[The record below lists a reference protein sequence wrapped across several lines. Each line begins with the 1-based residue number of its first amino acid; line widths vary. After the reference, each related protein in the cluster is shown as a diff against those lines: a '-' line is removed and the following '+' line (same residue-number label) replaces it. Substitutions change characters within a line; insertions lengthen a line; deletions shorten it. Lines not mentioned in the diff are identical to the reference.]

1 MIKYSVGD
9 DNMLHNE
16 ARKLVLEAWDKTHN
30 AKEIA
35 KYFSVN
41 ESTIYRLVE
50 KRTRTGSYE
59 TRTYLRG
66 RKPILTEKQHQ
77 DILELVQKQPDITM
91 NEIIEILHLPV
102 GNEAVRRFLI
112 KQGYT
117 YKKSLCMQKNRSVPD
132 VQIKRKT
139 WIENIAGA
147 KPEHQIYLDESGINT
162 NLTRHYAHAVH
173 GKRAIDAAPINTPA
187 GTTVLS
193 SIRLNGSLVY
203 TTYQGG
209 TTAQRFREY
218 MKEQLIPSLEKDDV
232 VIMDNMRSHHAKI
245 VTELLDK
252 SGISYLYLPPYSPD
266 LNPIEKMW
274 SKMKSILR
282 KRKIRIASELPEAV
296 KAALEAVSTNDC
308 RGWFRACGIC
318 TN

>member
-1 MIKYSVGD
+1 M
-9 DNMLHNE
+9 
-16 ARKLVLEAWDKTHN
+16 
-30 AKEIA
+30 
-35 KYFSVN
+35 
-41 ESTIYRLVE
+41 
-50 KRTRTGSYE
+50 
-59 TRTYLRG
+59 
-66 RKPILTEKQHQ
+66 
-77 DILELVQKQPDITM
+77 
-91 NEIIEILHLPV
+91 
-102 GNEAVRRFLI
+102 
-112 KQGYT
+112 
-117 YKKSLCMQKNRSVPD
+117 
-132 VQIKRKT
+132 
-139 WIENIAGA
+139 
-147 KPEHQIYLDESGINT
+147 
-162 NLTRHYAHAVH
+162 
-173 GKRAIDAAPINTPA
+173 DATPINTPA

-218 MKEQLIPSLEKDDV
+218 MGKQLIPSLEKDDV

-252 SGISYLYLPPYSPD
+252 AGISYLYLPPYSPD

-318 TN
+318 IN

>member
-1 MIKYSVGD
+1 
-9 DNMLHNE
+9 
-16 ARKLVLEAWDKTHN
+16 
-30 AKEIA
+30 
-35 KYFSVN
+35 
-41 ESTIYRLVE
+41 
-50 KRTRTGSYE
+50 
-59 TRTYLRG
+59 
-66 RKPILTEKQHQ
+66 
-77 DILELVQKQPDITM
+77 
-91 NEIIEILHLPV
+91 
-102 GNEAVRRFLI
+102 
-112 KQGYT
+112 
-117 YKKSLCMQKNRSVPD
+117 MQKNRSVPD
-132 VQIKRKT
+132 VQIKRKI

-173 GKRAIDAAPINTPA
+173 GKRAIDATPVNTPA

-218 MKEQLIPSLEKDDV
+218 MKEQLILSLEKDDV
-232 VIMDNMRSHHAKI
+232 VIMDNMRSH
-245 VTELLDK
+245 
-252 SGISYLYLPPYSPD
+252 SPD

-296 KAALEAVSTNDC
+296 KAALGSVSTNDC

-318 TN
+318 VN